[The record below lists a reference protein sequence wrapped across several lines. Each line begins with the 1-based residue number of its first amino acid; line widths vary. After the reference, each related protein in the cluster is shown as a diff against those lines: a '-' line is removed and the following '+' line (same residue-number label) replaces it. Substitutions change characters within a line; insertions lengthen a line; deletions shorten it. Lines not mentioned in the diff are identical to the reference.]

1 MSLFLLM
8 QESGRV
14 LVANVGDS
22 QAFLLR
28 KGQALGLS
36 TPHRVYGSGKGVGGT
51 SETTRGRQA

>member
-1 MSLFLLM
+1 M

-36 TPHRVYGSGKGVGGT
+36 TPHRVYGSGKGVGGK